1 MKYIRVAFLVCC
13 SILAHQA
20 HAQDKSSEILLD
32 RIVAVVNEGVV
43 LQSEL
48 ARQLET
54 ANRNLNAQNIPPPPP
69 EILRRQVLESLI
81 LRQIQL
87 QRADRLGLAISDEE
101 VNRSL
106 ELLAQRNGLTLSEL
120 PAALS
125 IQGLDYSH
133 YRTELREDM
142 VLDQLRMRDVGSRIS
157 ITRSEVDKIIA
168 KNAPDDIEYE
178 VLHLLISVASDAS
191 EETISEAAKISEEL
205 VTRLNDGEDFGPLAI
220 SYSASPGVLTDHGN
234 LGYLKANALPSIF
247 ADTVVTMT
255 PGQTAPP
262 IRSASGFHVVQLSD
276 IRGVEKVM
284 TDQRLARHILI
295 QPNQVV
301 TSEQAKQKLVDIL
314 ARLND
319 GEDFATIAAAESDDA
334 SGASAG
340 GELGWASLGNFVPEF
355 EAQLDALEKM
365 EISEPFETP
374 FGWHIVQLLDTRTY
388 DSTLDVRRNQAA
400 VTLRERKFE
409 EEAQDWI
416 RQLRDEAYVEIR
428 LDGSS

>member
-1 MKYIRVAFLVCC
+1 
-13 SILAHQA
+13 
-20 HAQDKSSEILLD
+20 
-32 RIVAVVNEGVV
+32 
-43 LQSEL
+43 
-48 ARQLET
+48 
-54 ANRNLNAQNIPPPPP
+54 
-69 EILRRQVLESLI
+69 
-81 LRQIQL
+81 
-87 QRADRLGLAISDEE
+87 
-101 VNRSL
+101 
-106 ELLAQRNGLTLSEL
+106 
-120 PAALS
+120 
-125 IQGLDYSH
+125 
-133 YRTELREDM
+133 
-142 VLDQLRMRDVGSRIS
+142 
-157 ITRSEVDKIIA
+157 
-168 KNAPDDIEYE
+168 
-178 VLHLLISVASDAS
+178 
-191 EETISEAAKISEEL
+191 
-205 VTRLNDGEDFGPLAI
+205 
-220 SYSASPGVLTDHGN
+220 
-234 LGYLKANALPSIF
+234 YLKANALPSIF